1 MQVVADYE
9 DRGYLFVRDTDIGV
23 VLRHPNGGVV
33 TVLANGETRGGDKAG
48 PGPGSPTA
56 ARSGRPG
63 FAITSPGSYSRHAA
77 RPRVGARGDRP
88 PPRRR
93 ACRNERCP

>member
-9 DRGYLFVRDTDIGV
+9 DRGYHYVRDTEVGV

-48 PGPGSPTA
+48 PGMISSTA
-56 ARSGRPG
+56 WWSEPIYTAP
-63 FAITSPGSYSRHAA
+63 
-77 RPRVGARGDRP
+77 
-88 PPRRR
+88 
-93 ACRNERCP
+93 E